1 VKRRTSARFELV
13 NKKSFDLSQV
23 RKLGAVAMSQVRDTL
38 AIRRGEAFDTFDECL
53 AAARELFG
61 DDDVGLTRYDI
72 VPAGKKKP
80 THELWV
86 YLEEHGVVFEH
97 GSADATPVH
106 CVQRHFFST
115 DPDDAASV
123 AFAEALD
130 DVRWR

>member
-1 VKRRTSARFELV
+1 MKRKSSARFELV
-13 NKKSFDLSQV
+13 KKKSVDLSQV
-23 RKLGAVAMSQVRDTL
+23 RKLGAVAMSQVRDT
-38 AIRRGEAFDTFDECL
+38 
-53 AAARELFG
+53 
-61 DDDVGLTRYDI
+61 
-72 VPAGKKKP
+72 
-80 THELWV
+80 
-86 YLEEHGVVFEH
+86 HGVVFEH